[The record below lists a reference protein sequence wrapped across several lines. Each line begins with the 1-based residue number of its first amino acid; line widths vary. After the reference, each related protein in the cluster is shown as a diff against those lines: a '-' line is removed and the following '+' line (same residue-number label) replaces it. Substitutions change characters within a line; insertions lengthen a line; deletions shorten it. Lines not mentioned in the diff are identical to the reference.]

1 MDVVG
6 SEKKR
11 RRESAASVERY
22 KHPDEATP
30 ASHNS
35 KKSKHRSRSA
45 DESTA
50 AAVIAVD
57 RPLLCSPLARPLAGR
72 RLTKKLL
79 KLVKKTAKSK
89 HLRRGVKEV
98 VKSVR
103 KRERGVCVLAA
114 DVWPPDVISHLPVL
128 CEEAAIPYCFVPSR
142 EDLGAAG
149 QTKRPTSVTMVVAA
163 PDMDEE
169 HRAALDECVKMIR
182 ELHEV

>member
-11 RRESAASVERY
+11 RRESAASVERS
-22 KHPDEATP
+22 KHPDEVTP
-30 ASHNS
+30 ASHGS

-45 DESTA
+45 DESTTA
-50 AAVIAVD
+50 AAAAD

-128 CEEAAIPYCFVPSR
+128 CEEATISYCFVPSR
-142 EDLGAAG
+142 QDLGAAG

-169 HRAALDECVKMIR
+169 YRAALDECVKMIR
-182 ELHEV
+182 ELHEA